1 MLFAKVRTK
10 IKRKIINNVKTQ
22 KGFENSKETFPEK
35 VSLAAGGTGGGRLKF
50 IGRKVIYS
58 SETEISG
65 ETIPKIIN
73 GAMLRHEQNR
83 REIEY
88 LEKYFTGDQPILNRI
103 KQIRADVNNRIVIN
117 NAYSIVRNVNGYF
130 LGEPIKYASKDAECR
145 DEVETLNNMMDG
157 IDKACGDTQIGEW
170 QSICGT
176 AYRLI
181 CVDDNSFCEDKE
193 TAPFEIP
200 VLNPKSTAVIY
211 STQACHKPILAFT
224 YSDILDVNGNAT
236 GRSYTVYDKYFQYV
250 YKTKGRRVAADNS
263 HSQNPETFSYLP
275 AFGDYSNFVD
285 IKPTDLVSG
294 YPKPHLLGEIPI
306 IEYPN
311 NQWRLG
317 DFETVLTI
325 LDGLNK
331 LQSDRINSVEQ
342 LVNSILVF
350 VNCELKDAS
359 ENADGKSD
367 LEKLKEQLA
376 ISITSKQNQQADIK
390 FVNSQVNQD
399 EAETLAQ
406 TLIDYVYAVTGIP
419 DRKTRSNGGG
429 DTGDAVYL
437 RDGWASLEVVARTK
451 ERYFRKSEKQM
462 LKIIC
467 KILKV
472 FRNMEI
478 KPMHIE
484 PTFVR
489 NRTNNLLNKAQAM
502 AILKEL
508 QFIDPIDIV
517 TLGGISDNPIDL
529 VKRGLE
535 YYQRD
540 AGATSRTETEK
551 NSDFEHART
560 KTSELE

>member
-1 MLFAKVRTK
+1 M
-10 IKRKIINNVKTQ
+10 
-22 KGFENSKETFPEK
+22 
-35 VSLAAGGTGGGRLKF
+35 KF
-50 IGRKVIYS
+50 TGRKVIYS
-58 SETEISG
+58 SESEITQS
-65 ETIPKIIN
+65 TIPKIIN
-73 GAMLRHEQNR
+73 GAMQRHEQNR
-83 REIEY
+83 REISY
-88 LEKYFTGDQPILNRI
+88 LEKYFTGDQPILKRV
-103 KQIRADVNNRIVIN
+103 KQIRCDVNNKIVVN

-145 DEVETLNNMMDG
+145 DEVESLNNMMDG
-157 IDKACGDTQIGEW
+157 IDKACGDTQLGEW

-181 CVDDNSFCEDKE
+181 CVGDNAFNSDKE

-211 STQACHKPILAFT
+211 STDAGNKPLVAFT
-224 YSDILDVNGNAT
+224 YSDILDANGNAV
-236 GRSYTVYDKYFQYV
+236 GRSYTVYDKDCQYV
-250 YKTKGRRVAADNS
+250 YKTKGVNA
-263 HSQNPETFSYLP
+263 Q
-275 AFGDYSNFVD
+275 
-285 IKPTDLVSG
+285 IKPSDLQAG
-294 YPKPHLLGEIPI
+294 YPKPHLLEEIPI

-451 ERYFRKSEKQM
+451 ERYLRKSEKQM

-467 KILKV
+467 NILEV
-472 FRNMEI
+472 FRNMKI
-478 KPMHIE
+478 KPLHIE

-508 QFIDPIDIV
+508 RFIDPIDIV

-535 YYQRD
+535 YYKNQEEEVNAKSQSESELGAPD
-540 AGATSRTETEK
+540 AGEMPK
-551 NSDFEHART
+551 V
-560 KTSELE
+560 

>member
-1 MLFAKVRTK
+1 MQNLF
-10 IKRKIINNVKTQ
+10 
-22 KGFENSKETFPEK
+22 
-35 VSLAAGGTGGGRLKF
+35 
-50 IGRKVIYS
+50 GRKVIYTS
-58 SETEISG
+58 CSDLNINS
-65 ETIPKIIN
+65 IIKIIN
-73 GAMLRHEQNR
+73 GAMLRHEENSRQ
-83 REIEY
+83 IAY
-88 LEKYFTGDQPILNRI
+88 LEKYFTGKQPILDRN
-103 KQIRADVNNRIVIN
+103 KVIRPDVNNKIVVN
-117 NAYSIVRNVNGYF
+117 NAYSIVRNANGYF

-145 DEVETLNNMMDG
+145 ENVEILNNMMDSV
-157 IDKACGDTQIGEW
+157 DKACGDTQLGEW

-176 AYRLI
+176 AYRLT
-181 CVDDNSFCEDKE
+181 CVDEDSENKDSE
-193 TAPFEIP
+193 SAPFSLPI
-200 VLNPKSTAVIY
+200 LDPKFTSVIY
-211 STQACHKPILAFT
+211 SAEARHKPVLAFT
-224 YSDILDVNGNAT
+224 YCDVLDDNGNPI
-236 GRSYTVYDKYFQYV
+236 GRKYTVYDKTYQYIFE
-250 YKTKGRRVAADNS
+250 TKGVGT
-263 HSQNPETFSYLP
+263 Q
-275 AFGDYSNFVD
+275 
-285 IKPTDLVSG
+285 IKTEDLQIG
-294 YPKPHLLGEIPI
+294 YPKPHFLGEIPI

-350 VNCELKDAS
+350 VNCELKDK
-359 ENADGKSD
+359 NPDGKSD

-376 ISITSKQNQQADIK
+376 ISITSNTGQPADIK
-390 FVNSQVNQD
+390 FVNSQVNQN
-399 EAETLAQ
+399 EAETLAE

-429 DTGDAVYL
+429 DTGEAVYL

-472 FRNMEI
+472 FRNI
-478 KPMHIE
+478 NLKPMHIE

-502 AILKEL
+502 SILKEL
-508 QFIDPIDIV
+508 GFIDPIDIV

-529 VKRGLE
+529 VKRGLA
-535 YYQRD
+535 YYRAKEAYND
-540 AGATSRTETEK
+540 KAETQSHEK
-551 NSDFEHART
+551 MDNSIRNEVSA
-560 KTSELE
+560 L

>member
-1 MLFAKVRTK
+1 M
-10 IKRKIINNVKTQ
+10 N
-22 KGFENSKETFPEK
+22 
-35 VSLAAGGTGGGRLKF
+35 
-50 IGRKVIYS
+50 
-58 SETEISG
+58 
-65 ETIPKIIN
+65 
-73 GAMLRHEQNR
+73 RHEQNR

-88 LEKYFTGDQPILNRI
+88 LERYFTGDQPILKRI
-103 KQIRADVNNRIVIN
+103 KQIRPDVNNQIVIN
-117 NAYSIVRNVNGYF
+117 NAYSIVRNANGYF
-130 LGEPIKYASKDAECR
+130 LGEPIKYASKDAQCR
-145 DEVETLNNMMDG
+145 DEVEILNNMMDG

-181 CVDDNSFCEDKE
+181 YVGEDAISE
-193 TAPFEIP
+193 DEEIAPFEIP
-200 VLNPKSTAVIY
+200 VLNPKYTAVIY
-211 STQACHKPILAFT
+211 STEAGNKPILALT
-224 YSDILDVNGNAT
+224 YSDILDTNGNSI
-236 GRSYTVYDKYFQYV
+236 GRTYTVYDKSYQYV
-250 YKTKGRRVAADNS
+250 YKTKGVNT
-263 HSQNPETFSYLP
+263 QIKI
-275 AFGDYSNFVD
+275 GD
-285 IKPTDLVSG
+285 LQEG
-294 YPKPHLLGEIPI
+294 YPKFHLLDEIPI

-317 DFETVLTI
+317 DFETVITI

-350 VNCELKDAS
+350 INCELKEAS
-359 ENADGKSD
+359 ENLDGKSD
-367 LEKLKEQLA
+367 LDKLKEQLA

-451 ERYFRKSEKQM
+451 ERYFRRSEKQM
-462 LKIIC
+462 LNIIC
-467 KILKV
+467 KVLKI
-472 FRNMEI
+472 FRNMDL

-508 QFIDPIDIV
+508 KFIDPIDIV

-529 VKRGLE
+529 VKRGLD
-535 YYQRD
+535 YYKQQEEKL
-540 AGATSRTETEK
+540 SEK
-551 NSDFEHART
+551 NQSGDQKETAP
-560 KTSELE
+560 TSEVSTLQQVTREA

>member
-1 MLFAKVRTK
+1 M
-10 IKRKIINNVKTQ
+10 
-22 KGFENSKETFPEK
+22 
-35 VSLAAGGTGGGRLKF
+35 
-50 IGRKVIYS
+50 IYS
-58 SETEISG
+58 SETEIN
-65 ETIPKIIN
+65 ELMIPKIIN
-73 GAMLRHEQNR
+73 GAMNRHEQNR

-88 LEKYFTGDQPILNRI
+88 LEKYFTGDQPILKRI
-103 KQIRADVNNRIVIN
+103 KQIRPDVNNKIVIN
-117 NAYSIVRNVNGYF
+117 NAYSIVRNANGYF

-145 DEVETLNNMMDG
+145 DEVEILNNMMDG
-157 IDKACGDTQIGEW
+157 IDKACGDTQLGEW

-181 CVDDNSFCEDKE
+181 CVGKDAISEDQE

-200 VLNPKSTAVIY
+200 VLNPKYTAVIY
-211 STQACHKPILAFT
+211 STKAGNKPLLAFT
-224 YSDILDVNGNAT
+224 YNDILDANGNAI
-236 GRSYTVYDKYFQYV
+236 GRTYTAYDNSYQYV
-250 YKTKGRRVAADNS
+250 YKTKGVNAQIKA
-263 HSQNPETFSYLP
+263 
-275 AFGDYSNFVD
+275 GD
-285 IKPTDLVSG
+285 LQEG
-294 YPKPHLLGEIPI
+294 HPKLHLLDEIPI

-350 VNCELKDAS
+350 VNCELKEAS
-359 ENADGKSD
+359 ENPDGKSD

-399 EAETLAQ
+399 EAETLTQ

-451 ERYFRKSEKQM
+451 ERYFRRSEKQM

-467 KILKV
+467 KILKI

-508 QFIDPIDIV
+508 KFIDPIDIV

-529 VKRGLE
+529 VKRGID
-535 YYQRD
+535 YYKRQEEELD
-540 AGATSRTETEK
+540 GESQSSTTPKTTPASEMPTLQQTAGEA
-551 NSDFEHART
+551 
-560 KTSELE
+560 

>member
-1 MLFAKVRTK
+1 M
-10 IKRKIINNVKTQ
+10 
-22 KGFENSKETFPEK
+22 
-35 VSLAAGGTGGGRLKF
+35 
-50 IGRKVIYS
+50 
-58 SETEISG
+58 
-65 ETIPKIIN
+65 
-73 GAMLRHEQNR
+73 
-83 REIEY
+83 
-88 LEKYFTGDQPILNRI
+88 
-103 KQIRADVNNRIVIN
+103 
-117 NAYSIVRNVNGYF
+117 
-130 LGEPIKYASKDAECR
+130 
-145 DEVETLNNMMDG
+145 
-157 IDKACGDTQIGEW
+157 
-170 QSICGT
+170 
-176 AYRLI
+176 
-181 CVDDNSFCEDKE
+181 
-193 TAPFEIP
+193 
-200 VLNPKSTAVIY
+200 
-211 STQACHKPILAFT
+211 
-224 YSDILDVNGNAT
+224 
-236 GRSYTVYDKYFQYV
+236 
-250 YKTKGRRVAADNS
+250 
-263 HSQNPETFSYLP
+263 
-275 AFGDYSNFVD
+275 
-285 IKPTDLVSG
+285 
-294 YPKPHLLGEIPI
+294 
-306 IEYPN
+306 
-311 NQWRLG
+311 
-317 DFETVLTI
+317 
-325 LDGLNK
+325 
-331 LQSDRINSVEQ
+331 EQ

>member
-1 MLFAKVRTK
+1 M
-10 IKRKIINNVKTQ
+10 N
-22 KGFENSKETFPEK
+22 
-35 VSLAAGGTGGGRLKF
+35 
-50 IGRKVIYS
+50 
-58 SETEISG
+58 
-65 ETIPKIIN
+65 
-73 GAMLRHEQNR
+73 RHEQNR

-88 LEKYFTGDQPILNRI
+88 LERYFTGDQPILKRI
-103 KQIRADVNNRIVIN
+103 KQIRPDVNNQIVIN
-117 NAYSIVRNVNGYF
+117 NAYSIVRNANGYF
-130 LGEPIKYASKDAECR
+130 LGEPIKYASKDAQCR
-145 DEVETLNNMMDG
+145 DEVEILNNMMDG

-181 CVDDNSFCEDKE
+181 YVGEDAISE
-193 TAPFEIP
+193 DEEIAPFEIL
-200 VLNPKSTAVIY
+200 VLNPKYTAVIY
-211 STQACHKPILAFT
+211 STEAGNKPILALT
-224 YSDILDVNGNAT
+224 YSDILDANGNSI
-236 GRSYTVYDKYFQYV
+236 GRTYTIYDKSYQYV
-250 YKTKGRRVAADNS
+250 YKTKGVNT
-263 HSQNPETFSYLP
+263 QIKT
-275 AFGDYSNFVD
+275 GD
-285 IKPTDLVSG
+285 LQEE
-294 YPKPHLLGEIPI
+294 YPKFHLLDEIPI

-317 DFETVLTI
+317 DFETVITI

-350 VNCELKDAS
+350 INCELKEAS
-359 ENADGKSD
+359 ENLDGKSD
-367 LEKLKEQLA
+367 LDKLKEQLA

-451 ERYFRKSEKQM
+451 ERYFRRSEKQM
-462 LKIIC
+462 LNIIC
-467 KILKV
+467 KVLKI
-472 FRNMEI
+472 FRNMNL

-508 QFIDPIDIV
+508 KFIDPIDIV
-517 TLGGISDNPIDL
+517 TLGGISDNPISN
-529 VKRGLE
+529 RF
-535 YYQRD
+535 
-540 AGATSRTETEK
+540 S
-551 NSDFEHART
+551 
-560 KTSELE
+560 KTRFRLLPA

>member
-1 MLFAKVRTK
+1 MQNLF
-10 IKRKIINNVKTQ
+10 
-22 KGFENSKETFPEK
+22 
-35 VSLAAGGTGGGRLKF
+35 GRN
-50 IGRKVIYS
+50 VIYTS
-58 SETEISG
+58 SDNLDVNSVA
-65 ETIPKIIN
+65 KIVN
-73 GAMLRHEQNR
+73 GSMLRHEENSRQ
-83 REIEY
+83 IEY
-88 LEKYFTGDQPILNRI
+88 LEKYFTGKQPILERS
-103 KQIRADVNNRIVIN
+103 KVIRPDVNNKIVIN

-130 LGEPIKYASKDAECR
+130 LGEPIKYASKYENNR
-145 DEVETLNNMMDG
+145 TEVELLNNMIDS
-157 IDKACGDTQIGEW
+157 IDKACGDTQLGEW

-176 AYRLI
+176 AYRLV
-181 CVDDNSFCEDKE
+181 CVNEDAESKDKE
-193 TAPFEIP
+193 IAPFSMP
-200 VLNPKSTAVIY
+200 VLNPKYTAVIY
-211 STQACHKPILAFT
+211 SSEVENKPILAFT
-224 YSDILDVNGNAT
+224 YCDILDDNGNAV
-236 GRSYTVYDKYFQYV
+236 GRKYTVYDKTYQYIFE
-250 YKTKGRRVAADNS
+250 TKGVNT
-263 HSQNPETFSYLP
+263 Q
-275 AFGDYSNFVD
+275 
-285 IKPTDLVSG
+285 IKPEDLVKG
-294 YPKPHLLGEIPI
+294 YSKPHMLGIVPI

-350 VNCELKDAS
+350 VNCELKDGTQ
-359 ENADGKSD
+359 NPDKKSD

-376 ISITSKQNQQADIK
+376 ISITSNSGQPADIK
-390 FVNSQVNQD
+390 FVNSQVNQN

-437 RDGWASLEVVARTK
+437 RDGWASLEVVARIK

-462 LKIIC
+462 LRIVC
-467 KILKV
+467 KILET
-472 FRNMEI
+472 FRNI
-478 KPMHIE
+478 KLKPMHIE

-502 AILKEL
+502 SVLKEL

-529 VKRGLE
+529 VKRGLS
-535 YYQRD
+535 YYEQKEEKDAENNNSANSQRNQK
-540 AGATSRTETEK
+540 TEK
-551 NSDFEHART
+551 DNTSAENS
-560 KTSELE
+560 S

>member
-1 MLFAKVRTK
+1 M
-10 IKRKIINNVKTQ
+10 
-22 KGFENSKETFPEK
+22 
-35 VSLAAGGTGGGRLKF
+35 
-50 IGRKVIYS
+50 IYS
-58 SETEISG
+58 SETEVN
-65 ETIPKIIN
+65 ENTIPKIIN
-73 GAMLRHEQNR
+73 GAMNRHEQNR
-83 REIEY
+83 HEIEY
-88 LEKYFTGDQPILNRI
+88 LERYFTGDQPILKRI
-103 KQIRADVNNRIVIN
+103 KQIRPDVNNKIVIN
-117 NAYSIVRNVNGYF
+117 NAYSIVRNANGYF

-145 DEVETLNNMMDG
+145 DEVEILNNMMDG
-157 IDKACGDTQIGEW
+157 IDKACGDTQLGEW

-181 CVDDNSFCEDKE
+181 CVGEDSISEDQE

-200 VLNPKSTAVIY
+200 VLNPKYTSVIY
-211 STQACHKPILAFT
+211 STEAGNKPLLAFT
-224 YSDILDVNGNAT
+224 YSDILDENGNAV
-236 GRSYTVYDKYFQYV
+236 GRIYTVYDKSYQYV
-250 YKTKGRRVAADNS
+250 YKTKGVNT
-263 HSQNPETFSYLP
+263 Q
-275 AFGDYSNFVD
+275 
-285 IKPTDLVSG
+285 IKTNDLQEDC
-294 YPKPHLLGEIPI
+294 PKLHLLDEIPI
-306 IEYPN
+306 VEYPN

-350 VNCELKDAS
+350 INCELKEAS
-359 ENADGKSD
+359 ENQDGKSD

-437 RDGWASLEVVARTK
+437 RDGWASLEVVARIK
-451 ERYFRKSEKQM
+451 ERYFRRSEKQM

-467 KILKV
+467 KILKI

-508 QFIDPIDIV
+508 KFIDPIDIV

-529 VKRGLE
+529 VKRGLD
-535 YYQRD
+535 YYRRQEEELNGEKQ
-540 AGATSRTETEK
+540 ANSMQGTAAPSEMPTLQQTVGET
-551 NSDFEHART
+551 
-560 KTSELE
+560 

>member
-1 MLFAKVRTK
+1 M
-10 IKRKIINNVKTQ
+10 N
-22 KGFENSKETFPEK
+22 
-35 VSLAAGGTGGGRLKF
+35 
-50 IGRKVIYS
+50 
-58 SETEISG
+58 
-65 ETIPKIIN
+65 
-73 GAMLRHEQNR
+73 RHEQNR

-88 LEKYFTGDQPILNRI
+88 LERYFTGDQPILKRI
-103 KQIRADVNNRIVIN
+103 KQIRPDVNNQIVIN
-117 NAYSIVRNVNGYF
+117 NAYSIVRNANGYF
-130 LGEPIKYASKDAECR
+130 LGEPIKYASKDAQCR
-145 DEVETLNNMMDG
+145 DEVEILNNMMDG

-181 CVDDNSFCEDKE
+181 YVGEDAINE
-193 TAPFEIP
+193 DEEIAPFEIP
-200 VLNPKSTAVIY
+200 VLNPKYTAVIY
-211 STQACHKPILAFT
+211 STEAGNKPILALT
-224 YSDILDVNGNAT
+224 YSDILDTNGNSI
-236 GRSYTVYDKYFQYV
+236 GRTYTVYDKSYQYV
-250 YKTKGRRVAADNS
+250 YKTKGVNT
-263 HSQNPETFSYLP
+263 QIKT
-275 AFGDYSNFVD
+275 GD
-285 IKPTDLVSG
+285 LQEG
-294 YPKPHLLGEIPI
+294 YPKFHLLDEIPI

-317 DFETVLTI
+317 DFETVITI

-350 VNCELKDAS
+350 INCELKEAS
-359 ENADGKSD
+359 ENLDGKSD
-367 LEKLKEQLA
+367 LDKLKEQLA

-451 ERYFRKSEKQM
+451 ERYFRRSEKQM
-462 LKIIC
+462 LNIIC
-467 KILKV
+467 KVLKI
-472 FRNMEI
+472 FRNMNL

-508 QFIDPIDIV
+508 KFIDPIDIV

-529 VKRGLE
+529 VKRGLD
-535 YYQRD
+535 YYKQQEEKL
-540 AGATSRTETEK
+540 SEK
-551 NSDFEHART
+551 NQSRDQKETAP
-560 KTSELE
+560 TSEMSTLQQVTREA